1 MTEIRSFLEE
11 HLKGIFDNDISNYEA
26 TTSSDLTLYEWYVT
40 PHRIDG
46 LPFHE
51 FMMMESSREDTAG
64 MALDPNPAE
73 EQSEEKQRAR
83 FDVTN

>member
-1 MTEIRSFLEE
+1 MVATMEGQMTEIRTFLEE
-11 HLKGIFDNDISNYEA
+11 HLKGILGNDISSYEA

-51 FMMMESSREDTAG
+51 FMMIDH
-64 MALDPNPAE
+64 PNPHCSSGIDA
-73 EQSEEKQRAR
+73 
-83 FDVTN
+83 